1 MKLITNPRDRE
12 RWCAEGSASAQF
24 FGGSSKSS
32 SSTNSTQ
39 NYTDARQAIQNDS
52 HDVSN
57 SGNSS
62 WFQSLSDIGNTS
74 YSSNYSSRTSNVDS
88 GNTSIVDSRS
98 TSTTNTDA
106 RNLSNTN
113 SGNTSSVINYTGTDG
128 GSVRIAELQSQL
140 MGAMSEN
147 NIDAVKTLARMGSGI
162 GDSAYELAA
171 QTSANSM
178 ALSTHMLDLTGEL
191 IDKLAT
197 GTGNAV
203 AENAAVAQS
212 MTASATA
219 AASSGAQMQRVML
232 IGGAVLLALIVLKGK

>member
-24 FGGSSKSS
+24 FGGGSKSS

-52 HDVSN
+52 HDVTD

-62 WFQSLSDIGNTS
+62 WSQ
-74 YSSNYSSRTSNVDS
+74 
-88 GNTSIVDSRS
+88 
-98 TSTTNTDA
+98 
-106 RNLSNTN
+106 NLSN
-113 SGNTSSVINYTGTDG
+113 SGNTTTNSSTTIIGTDG

-140 MGAMSEN
+140 LGAMSGD

-232 IGGAVLLALIVLKGK
+232 IGGAVLIALIVLKGK